1 MLSVGFDNKTSLVT
15 ITADAKWANL
25 SAAIANRAV
34 ALVAELNG
42 EQRRSRAREKRSFIQ
57 ERTDSAQTALDTAE
71 RQLRVF
77 YEQNRQWNSAPTLV
91 YEEGRLRRQVDLA
104 NELYLTVRRELETAR
119 IDEDNHVTLIT
130 VVDSAIPPRKE
141 LWPAWLPALATACV
155 VGVLLGLMLA
165 ATLAVIADWGRRNPL
180 RAARLSRAAAQM
192 RREMAAFPRSMTR
205 SARQHD

>member
-1 MLSVGFDNKTSLVT
+1 
-15 ITADAKWANL
+15 
-25 SAAIANRAV
+25 
-34 ALVAELNG
+34 
-42 EQRRSRAREKRSFIQ
+42 
-57 ERTDSAQTALDTAE
+57 
-71 RQLRVF
+71 
-77 YEQNRQWNSAPTLV
+77 
-91 YEEGRLRRQVDLA
+91 LA

-141 LWPAWLPALATACV
+141 QWPAWLPALATACV